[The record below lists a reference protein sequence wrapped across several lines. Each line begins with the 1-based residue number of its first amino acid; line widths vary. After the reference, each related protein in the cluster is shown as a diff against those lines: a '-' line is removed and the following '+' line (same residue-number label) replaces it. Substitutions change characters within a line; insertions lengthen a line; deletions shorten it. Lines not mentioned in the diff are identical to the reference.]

1 MFYTTLQN
9 DEKEQKRDQKF
20 ALIFPVMPKKGKKGK
35 GKKKGKKKSKGPAN
49 SDEIV
54 KRLLKCYERNCYL
67 TDSQMCPGIRK
78 AMLGCI
84 ENKAIL
90 PQV

>member
-1 MFYTTLQN
+1 MLDLVGNPEDRFSHHGTYVI
-9 DEKEQKRDQKF
+9 
-20 ALIFPVMPKKGKKGK
+20 AAMPPKKGKKGK

-67 TDSQMCPGIRK
+67 TDSQMCPGIK
-78 AMLGCI
+78 KNMLACI

>member
-1 MFYTTLQN
+1 M
-9 DEKEQKRDQKF
+9 
-20 ALIFPVMPKKGKKGK
+20 PPKKGKKGK

-54 KRLLKCYERNCYL
+54 KRLLKSYERNCYL
-67 TDSQMCPGIRK
+67 TDSQMCPAIRK
-78 AMLGCI
+78 NMLACI

-90 PQV
+90 AQVLFFNCKLL